1 MSETTKVV
9 PGSAPAGDELRLP
22 KPPGVIRAF
31 WARHPRLAD
40 WLIAAVSLI
49 LTIPGAI
56 LASVLQPLSG
66 FLTAVAIVL
75 TLVTSAALLWRRRH
89 PITVFCITFAPV
101 VFVEPDLS
109 SLIVGVSSLFAIYS
123 VAVYRSNR
131 AAMWLLAGA
140 VIACTIVSF
149 TWMLTGYHALGDAI
163 SMIVAGLVLLLIGA
177 LIGVNVGS
185 RKRYVEALI
194 ERSKQLAEER
204 DRKAKLAAVEE
215 RTRIAREM
223 HDIVSHSLAVVVT
236 LAEGAHATDSLDR
249 ARQAN
254 RAIAD
259 TARASLDQMRIMLGV
274 LRDDGTDEPPL
285 APTLDTSPDE
295 LVETARAAGVPVTL
309 TVSGTPHDG
318 DMQRLAVRR
327 IVQESLTNAMR
338 YAPNATAVSVT
349 IAYSSDTATV
359 EVVND
364 GVHET
369 RDSQGSGLGLQGLAE
384 RVAAVDGT
392 FSAGPL
398 DNNTWRV
405 RATVPKEQHSA

>member
-1 MSETTKVV
+1 MSR
-9 PGSAPAGDELRLP
+9 P
-22 KPPGVIRAF
+22 
-31 WARHPRLAD
+31 
-40 WLIAAVSLI
+40 
-49 LTIPGAI
+49 
-56 LASVLQPLSG
+56 
-66 FLTAVAIVL
+66 
-75 TLVTSAALLWRRRH
+75 
-89 PITVFCITFAPV
+89 
-101 VFVEPDLS
+101 S
-109 SLIVGVSSLFAIYS
+109 S
-123 VAVYRSNR
+123 N
-131 AAMWLLAGA
+131 
-140 VIACTIVSF
+140 
-149 TWMLTGYHALGDAI
+149 
-163 SMIVAGLVLLLIGA
+163 
-177 LIGVNVGS
+177 
-185 RKRYVEALI
+185 
-194 ERSKQLAEER
+194 RSKQLAEER

-369 RDSQGSGLGLQGLAE
+369 RDSQGSGLGLQGLAGA
-384 RVAAVDGT
+384 RGCRRRRLLGWPTRQQHVACSCHPAQG
-392 FSAGPL
+392 
-398 DNNTWRV
+398 
-405 RATVPKEQHSA
+405 ATQCLKQSRSPSSTTSP